1 MKDRIEISL
10 FKFTSN
16 ILIVFCLLFSAVM
29 LTSIFTA
36 LYFIF
41 AEPPNLPCLACVGC
55 PCPYRDFLIA
65 KHYYLN
71 FLFPRLMIF
80 NIFFIGIFT
89 ILTVFTL
96 FLEKELTVS
105 LK

>member
-1 MKDRIEISL
+1 MKNRNQISL
-10 FKFTSN
+10 FKFTSD

-29 LTSIFTA
+29 LTTIFIEF
-36 LYFIF
+36 YFIF
-41 AEPPNLPCLACVGC
+41 AEPPNVYCLMCVGC
-55 PCPYRDFLIA
+55 PCPYRDFMIA

-96 FLEKELTVS
+96 FLAKELP
-105 LK
+105 KF